1 MWIKY
6 KEKNGMKIVVGELI
20 LDVKWFSKEE
30 LMNMTDKEL
39 RDEKLI
45 KSTLKMLEKN
55 KLYPLDVIEIL

>member
-1 MWIKY
+1 MVWKLLL
-6 KEKNGMKIVVGELI
+6 GELI

-55 KLYPLDVIEIL
+55 KLYSLDVIEIL

>member
-1 MWIKY
+1 MVWKLLL
-6 KEKNGMKIVVGELI
+6 GELI

-45 KSTLKMLEKN
+45 KSTLKMLEEN